1 MTETLPDT
9 DIAII
14 GAGPVGLMLANLLAR
29 GGSRITLLEQLPS
42 LIDYPRGVGIDDEAL
57 RVFQSVGLCERILP
71 HITPHQSLIY
81 TNARGKPVIELHP
94 SEEPFGWPRRNTF
107 IQPQLDRITYEALAD
122 HPNVRVLF
130 GHGVQQITQGAE
142 GVEVAATGPE
152 GQAVRLAA
160 RWLVGCDGG
169 RSNTRKALDVSFEGV
184 TVPTRWLVVDIAN
197 DPIGTP
203 GSQLLFDPKR
213 PAANI
218 ALPHG
223 VRRLEFMLMPHERD
237 EDMSAGEGLHALLRP
252 YVPDPA
258 RADLIRSRVYVHSGR
273 VAGNW
278 RKGRVMIAGDA
289 AHLMPV
295 AQGQGYNTGMRD
307 ANNLAWK
314 LDLVAR
320 GVCGPGLLDTYTEE
334 RKPHAAAMV
343 RLSMITTRA
352 MVIRNPVLAWLR
364 DRAFDVIGLVPGW
377 RAYFAQLK
385 FKPMPYF
392 QRGVVVARGAR
403 RPGAASP
410 VGRLFP
416 QPRVIGRGGARL
428 RLDEATGPGFTL
440 LTWGT
445 PADRHLDDAARAV
458 CARLAMPAFTVVPE
472 AEGRALAAAGDTRVI
487 GDPEGVLRRFFITH
501 DCGAV
506 VLRPDRVVALA
517 CRIQDLPGQ
526 LAELA
531 RVLHLNPDG
540 EPA

>member
-1 MTETLPDT
+1 MTEPTLDT
-9 DIAII
+9 EIAII

-29 GGSRITLLEQLPS
+29 GGRRITLLEQLPS
-42 LIDYPRGVGIDDEAL
+42 LIDFPRGVGIDDEAL
-57 RVFQSVGLCERILP
+57 RVFQSVGLIDRIMP
-71 HITPHQSLIY
+71 HVTPHQSLIY
-81 TNARGKPVIELHP
+81 TNARGEPVIELHP

-107 IQPQLDRITYEALAD
+107 IQPQLDRITHEALAR
-122 HPNVRVLF
+122 HSNVRVLF
-130 GHGVQQITQGAE
+130 GHGVERVDQDET
-142 GVEVAATGPE
+142 GVQVTATDPE
-152 GQAVRLAA
+152 GREIRLRAD
-160 RWLVGCDGG
+160 WLVGCDGG
-169 RSNTRKALDVSFEGV
+169 RSNTRKSLDVSFEGV

-197 DPIGTP
+197 DPIGVP
-203 GSQLLFDPKR
+203 GSQLLFDPRR

-237 EDMSAGEGLHALLRP
+237 EDMSAGAGLHALLAP

-258 RADLIRSRVYVHSGR
+258 AADLIRSRVYVHSGR

-314 LDLVAR
+314 LDLVSR
-320 GVCGPGLLDTYTEE
+320 GICGPALLDTYTQE

-364 DRAFDVIGLVPGW
+364 DRAFDAIGLVPGW

-385 FKPMPYF
+385 FKPMPF
-392 QRGVVVARGAR
+392 FRQGVVVPRGAHR
-403 RPGAASP
+403 RGAADP

-416 QPRVIGRGGARL
+416 QPQVTRPDGSRARL
-428 RLDEATGPGFTL
+428 DDATGPGFAL
-440 LTWGT
+440 LAWG
-445 PADRHLDDAARAV
+445 PDPGRHLDAAARAV
-458 CARLAMPAFTVVPE
+458 CDRLAIPVFAILPE
-472 AEGRALAAAGDTRVI
+472 AEALAATAAGAPRVL
-487 GDPEGVLRRFFITH
+487 GDPGGVLRRFFMDH

-506 VLRPDRVVALA
+506 VLRPDRVVAVA
-517 CRIQDLPGQ
+517 CRRQELSGQ
-526 LAELA
+526 LRELA
-531 RVLHLNPDG
+531 GVLHLNQG
-540 EPA
+540 GPA